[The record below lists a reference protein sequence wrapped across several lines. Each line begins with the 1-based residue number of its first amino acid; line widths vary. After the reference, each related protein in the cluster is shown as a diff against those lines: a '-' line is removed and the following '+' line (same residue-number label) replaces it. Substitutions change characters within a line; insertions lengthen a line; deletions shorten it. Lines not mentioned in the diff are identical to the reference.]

1 MSEYRSYSQWADM
14 NQCPYSYYLKRVE
27 KKAQIQAAWTAQ
39 GTAIHEAM
47 EAWERSLRL
56 MSVAA
61 VEQAFL
67 EAYDR
72 EIEKARDKEPNL
84 SQWFASGPY
93 AAEEDIPRRRELG
106 VAQVSKSIAWYDKHP
121 EQVPWVHPDGRLGI
135 ELPFDIM
142 LGTVSVHGFV
152 DWYGD
157 LGHTA
162 LGPRD
167 LKSGRNPDKH
177 MQLKVYD
184 IAMDDHFEWRQEPR
198 PGGRTGD
205 FFMTRTG
212 KPTVPQDLTQ
222 ISRDEIVVEFETID
236 EDIKAGQFPAFPS
249 EDHCKF
255 CPVRRACKY
264 RMA

>member
-1 MSEYRSYSQWADM
+1 MSEYRSYSQWSDM

-47 EAWERSLRL
+47 EAWERSLREL
-56 MSVAA
+56 SVAA
-61 VEQAFL
+61 VEQHFL
-67 EAYDR
+67 DVYDR
-72 EIEKARDKEPNL
+72 EIDKAKDKEPNL
-84 SQWFASGPY
+84 ARWFASGPY
-93 AAEEDIPRRRELG
+93 AAEEDIPRRRDLG
-106 VAQVSKSIAWYDKHP
+106 VAQIEKSIAWYDKHP
-121 EQVPWVHPDGRLGI
+121 DQIPWTHPDGRIGI
-135 ELPFDIM
+135 ELPFDVM

-157 LGHTA
+157 LGHTV

-167 LKSGRNPDKH
+167 LKSGRKPGKH

-184 IAMDDHFEWRQEPR
+184 IAMDDHFEWRGELR
-198 PGGRTGD
+198 PGGGTGD

-212 KPTVPQDLTQ
+212 KPTIAQDLTQ
-222 ISRDEIVVEFETID
+222 VSRDDIVVEFETID
-236 EDIKAGQFPAFPS
+236 EDIKDGKFPAFPS
-249 EDHCKF
+249 EEKCHF
-255 CPVRRACKY
+255 CPVRRSCKY